1 MADLMGDWSVAPG
14 TNPGDGMDID
24 LAAHIGAQA
33 NNRDV
38 DADSDPASDADT
50 NATAHNA
57 NRNDGVNTNRREV
70 QDEEEDSSEDDD
82 DPAPGSGSTSAG
94 TRGGRGG
101 PPGRGS
107 RGQGSRGRVTP
118 GQGGTN
124 RRTPSGRGQ
133 PVESQS
139 RAMKGVSWGLD
150 DPMANPGCLDTDGT
164 DGPSTVTE
172 GPRAVTDGGGRVVRG
187 HSQAIDTGA
196 DPESIALALEA
207 QALVTEDGT
216 IRVCS
221 SCSDFGDLKKCVR
234 PGCPHALCFAKTNL
248 YPCIREVGDG
258 EFWCP
263 PCWSQKRKSPLPYT
277 VVAQGAYLTSQ
288 GRTRRPLLF
297 HTIALNLQDYPETLL
312 RCQLDGEYQSCQDLL
327 HHTHIRLENGGAR
340 VPNVRR
346 AVKTGLVF
354 LKDRPASNLLVL
366 VDSHSDYDCGELVH
380 GTRDDGQAVTRD
392 AEKVLRHYIGPELW
406 KLSENMPGTKGMILL
421 ACGPTFTVRSHF
433 EIIKNLVSSKRLH
446 FVIGF
451 TAHSVQPTMVMP
463 FMLRIAV
470 EIYVH
475 QKPVELAV
483 EEVISNWTLLCHT
496 PVVLVCWTRRGEF
509 VSRRYLASTPSGSV
523 WGLTPRCGDRNCQAG
538 PGDIKTIRGRQKDKH
553 LKFHCNRC
561 GWNSPGHDTVRRIT
575 ISKLDI
581 IERVHLHKSKK
592 LMDGRDFGT
601 QTIL

>member
-24 LAAHIGAQA
+24 LAAHIRGQA
-33 NNRDV
+33 DNV
-38 DADSDPASDADT
+38 DADADAIAT
-50 NATAHNA
+50 NATASNTTSRNTRNTTARNTTSRNTRNTTARNTTSRNTTARNMTSRNTTSRNA
-57 NRNDGVNTNRREV
+57 NRRDVHEEEEESSEEEEEEEE
-70 QDEEEDSSEDDD
+70 EEEDDDDNDD
-82 DPAPGSGSTSAG
+82 DPAPGTGSTSAG

-101 PPGRGS
+101 PRGRGS
-107 RGQGSRGRVTP
+107 RGRVSTRL
-118 GQGGTN
+118 GGTN
-124 RRTPSGRGQ
+124 TRTSSGRVQ
-133 PVESQS
+133 PIESQS
-139 RAMKGVSWGLD
+139 RAMKGVSWGLG
-150 DPMANPGCLDTDGT
+150 DPMANPNCLDMD
-164 DGPSTVTE
+164 
-172 GPRAVTDGGGRVVRG
+172 VTDVGGRVVRG

-207 QALVTEDGT
+207 EALVTENGM

-234 PGCPHALCFAKTNL
+234 PGCPHALCFSKTNL

-263 PCWSQKRKSPLPYT
+263 PCWSQKRQSPLPYK

-288 GRTRRPLLF
+288 SRIRRPLLF

-312 RCQLDGEYQSCQDLL
+312 RCQLDGEYQSCRDLL
-327 HHTHIRLENGGAR
+327 HHTKIRLENAGAL

-354 LKDRPASNLLVL
+354 LKNHPLANLLVL
-366 VDSHSDYDCGELVH
+366 VDSHSDHDCGELVH
-380 GTRDDGQAVTRD
+380 GTRDDGEAVTRD

-406 KLSENMPGTKGMILL
+406 KMSEKMSGTKGMILL

-446 FVIGF
+446 FIIGF
-451 TAHSVQPTMVMP
+451 TAYSVQPTIVMP

-470 EIYVH
+470 EIYIYK
-475 QKPVELAV
+475 KPVELAV
-483 EEVISNWTLLCHT
+483 EQVISSWTLLCHT
-496 PVVLVCWTRRGEF
+496 PVVLVCWTKHGEL

-523 WGLTPRCGDRNCQAG
+523 WGLTPRCGDRTCQAG
-538 PGDIKTIRGRQKDKH
+538 PGDIKITRGRQKDKY

-561 GWNSPGHDTVRRIT
+561 GCNSPGYHTSYI
-575 ISKLDI
+575 
-581 IERVHLHKSKK
+581 
-592 LMDGRDFGT
+592 
-601 QTIL
+601 